1 MACGSP
7 ERISCG
13 RDGNDNERGG
23 GFRNSDF
30 DVIGILIS
38 HFSLVFDFFSAALE
52 SYGRLIFARAF
63 TR

>member
-1 MACGSP
+1 MDLQKEFLADVTAMTTKG
-7 ERISCG
+7 
-13 RDGNDNERGG
+13 GG